1 MSLGVKCTVTSFVF
15 LATVSAPFALAQ
27 TCSRAAKLLEV
38 RPLKVKDSERC
49 PLGYLK
55 DSSYCIP
62 NPGGGPVVFAIKQME
77 GTCPHQFTKSG
88 SFCLSPSNYSDFV
101 VEKRSSTCPRGW
113 MAQQS
118 FCVKPCPAFDL
129 NKSSQLNKE
138 VNLLRK
144 LILQ

>member
-27 TCSRAAKLLEV
+27 TCSMAAKLLEI
-38 RPLKVKDSERC
+38 RPHKVTGSERC
-49 PLGYLK
+49 PLGYLR
-55 DSSYCIP
+55 DASYCIP
-62 NPGGGPVVFAIKQME
+62 NPGGGPVLFAIKQIE
-77 GTCPHQFTKSG
+77 GTCPQQFTKSG
-88 SFCLSPSNYSDFV
+88 SFCLSPSKYSSFV
-101 VEKRSSTCPRGW
+101 IERLSSTCPRGW
-113 MAQQS
+113 LAQHS

-129 NKSSQLNKE
+129 DKSSQLNKE